1 MEDDL
6 RRVFLNTHFLF
17 LSGLLL
23 VGEPLIHLLKNKL
36 KPDSEPYIL
45 TRLLFLLL
53 ILTSFGLWVMGP
65 VSEYFVANLLDPKYI
80 RLGTGV
86 AITVWSIAFSAFEAL
101 ELRKHSAS

>member
-17 LSGLLL
+17 LSSLLL
-23 VGEPLIHLLKNKL
+23 AGEPILHMLRSKL

-45 TRLLFLLL
+45 TRLFFLLL

-65 VSEYFVANLLDPKYI
+65 VREYFVVNLLDPEYI
-80 RLGTGV
+80 RLGTEI